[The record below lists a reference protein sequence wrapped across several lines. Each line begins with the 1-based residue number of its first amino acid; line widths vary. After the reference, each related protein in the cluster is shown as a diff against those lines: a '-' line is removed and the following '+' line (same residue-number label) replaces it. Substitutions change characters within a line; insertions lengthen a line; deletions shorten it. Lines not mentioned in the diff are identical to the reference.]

1 MYFFRVSRAASL
13 QAPPPFSLLQ
23 KQWLTVQRAWRIM
36 IA

>member
-23 KQWLTVQRAWRIM
+23 KQWLTV
-36 IA
+36 